1 MTTPVDRQAPVVPV
15 ELDYGRTIDR
25 SLVHREA
32 VSEVFVTDVRPVADR
47 LVSAAV
53 QLPLNHGYYND
64 HVQRPA
70 AHDALLLLEAGRQAA
85 IAGSHVHIGLSPGT
99 LMIVDTFRLE
109 LPGFRHLFVGA
120 APGRLRIDTDYIGE
134 PTRRGRYR
142 KGKVVQ
148 RFLIAGGDGG
158 PGGDGP
164 GGTVEAGEHEMD
176 VLFLNHHEHDVL
188 RRAQR
193 GTPAPLTSH
202 YRDREDAGGGPVRVE
217 PARVGRS
224 SPVNVTL
231 SDPRADGGTVSAAV
245 TPRFDNRALFDHVY
259 DHLPAMTLVEAARQ
273 LAVLTSGAP
282 LTTYATG
289 FTAAFS
295 RFAELDAPLRAQAP
309 AGGTGAGER
318 TVPVRFVQDG
328 AEIARITVTTTGGAP

>member
-1 MTTPVDRQAPVVPV
+1 MTTPVDRQAPAVPV
-15 ELDYGRTIDR
+15 ELDYGRTVDR
-25 SLVHREA
+25 SLVHRDA

-109 LPGFRHLFVGA
+109 LPGFRHLLIGA
-120 APGRLRIDTDYIGE
+120 GPGRLRIDTDYIGE

-148 RFLIAGGDGG
+148 RFLIDG
-158 PGGDGP
+158 
-164 GGTVEAGEHEMD
+164 TAEVGEHEMD
-176 VLFLNHHEHDVL
+176 VLFLNAHEHEVL

-193 GTPAPLTSH
+193 GGPAPLTSDR
-202 YRDREDAGGGPVRVE
+202 RDREEASGGPPRVA
-217 PARVGRS
+217 PGLVGRAL
-224 SPVNVTL
+224 PVNVTL
-231 SDPRADGGTVSAAV
+231 SDPRTGARGLSAAV
-245 TPRFDNRALFDHVY
+245 TPRFDNRSLFDHVY

-273 LAVLTSGAP
+273 IALLATGAP

-295 RFAELDAPLRAQAP
+295 RFAELDAPLRAEAP
-309 AGGTGAGER
+309 AAEHRAGPGEL
-318 TVPVRFVQDG
+318 PVRFVQDG

>member
-1 MTTPVDRQAPVVPV
+1 MTTPVDRQAPAVPV

-25 SLVHREA
+25 ALVHREA
-32 VSEVFVTDVRPVADR
+32 VSEVFVTDVRPLADR
-47 LVSAAV
+47 LVSVAV
-53 QLPLNHGYYND
+53 HLPLDHGYYND
-64 HVQRPA
+64 HVQRPV

-109 LPGFRHLFVGA
+109 LPGFRHLLTGA
-120 APGRLRIDTDYIGE
+120 EPGRLRIDTDYIGE

-148 RFLIAGGDGG
+148 RFLIDGTA
-158 PGGDGP
+158 D
-164 GGTVEAGEHEMD
+164 VGEHEMD
-176 VLFLNHHEHDVL
+176 VLFLNPHEHEVL

-193 GTPAPLTSH
+193 GGPAPLTSDC
-202 YRDREDAGGGPVRVE
+202 RDREEAYGGPQRIE
-217 PARVGRS
+217 PALVGRGM
-224 SPVNVTL
+224 PVNVTL
-231 SDPRADGGTVSAAV
+231 SDPRTAGRVVSAAV

-273 LAVLTSGAP
+273 LALLTTGAP

-295 RFAELDAPLRAQAP
+295 RFAELDAPLRAEAP
-309 AGGTGAGER
+309 AGTGPAGHG
-318 TVPVRFVQDG
+318 TVPVRFVQEG

>member
-1 MTTPVDRQAPVVPV
+1 MTTPVDRQAPAVPV

-25 SLVHREA
+25 ALVHREA

-53 QLPLNHGYYND
+53 QLPLNHSYYND

-109 LPGFRHLFVGA
+109 LPGFAHLLTGA
-120 APGRLRIDTDYIGE
+120 GPGRLRIDTDYIGE

-148 RFLIAGGDGG
+148 RFLIDRPGAAGG
-158 PGGDGP
+158 PA
-164 GGTVEAGEHEMD
+164 EAGEHEMD
-176 VLFLNHHEHDVL
+176 VLFLNHHEHEVL

-193 GTPAPLTSH
+193 GDPAPLTSDH
-202 YRDREDAGGGPVRVE
+202 RDREEASGGPERVA
-217 PARVGRS
+217 PALVGRAN
-224 SPVNVTL
+224 PVNVTL
-231 SDPRADGGTVSAAV
+231 SDPRTGAAAVSAAV

-273 LAVLTSGAP
+273 LAVLASGAP

-289 FTAAFS
+289 FTAAFG
-295 RFAELDAPLRAQAP
+295 RFAELDAPLRAEAP
-309 AGGTGAGER
+309 AGAARDGDG